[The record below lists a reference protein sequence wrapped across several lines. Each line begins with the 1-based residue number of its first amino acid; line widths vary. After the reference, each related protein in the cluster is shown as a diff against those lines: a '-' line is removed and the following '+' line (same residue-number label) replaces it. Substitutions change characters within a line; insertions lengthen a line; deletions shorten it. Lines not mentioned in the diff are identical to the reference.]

1 MSLCKCCFPFSFFF
15 ARQCECPY
23 AHEICLP
30 AWADSGSPLGHIC
43 DHRLLPTLWWL
54 EAQSRLPCLWLSS
67 LIPVSHRATEQNT
80 AQVFLRRPA
89 LNSAPPQV
97 SKVLSTLGDQK
108 YIFFSLGKK
117 KNHFGNIR
125 SRHETTKSAA
135 ESMPGL

>member
-1 MSLCKCCFPFSFFF
+1 MSLCKCCFLFSFFF

-54 EAQSRLPCLWLSS
+54 EAQSRLPCLRLSS

-89 LNSAPPQV
+89 LNPGPPRCLR
-97 SKVLSTLGDQK
+97 SCPHWEIKNI
-108 YIFFSLGKK
+108 YFFPLKK

-125 SRHETTKSAA
+125 SRHETTKSVAV
-135 ESMPGL
+135 SMPGL